1 MQVRDRR
8 LVLVGLGLV
17 LLAAGLGCAF
27 LGPVEVYV
35 FYLFSE
41 GGRFA
46 YEGFRFGSFMFG
58 NIALQV
64 AGYYLAAA
72 VLVPLGYGHVRLRRW
87 ARPLAEALLWT
98 WVVLGVPLLF
108 VLFFMT
114 VSVKSFSTG
123 GGVAFVVLLALSYFV
138 LPWLG
143 IRFYRARNVRG
154 TFEAHDPGPSAVEVR
169 PVPVLVLCLL
179 DLFFLVALHVPLLF
193 GGLFP
198 LFGTLLGG
206 MAGFY
211 LVDASVLVLALL
223 LWGTWEQRAWAWWGS
238 AAYYAVLAAAWIVTF
253 ARTPYAALLAWLKLP
268 PTEMEILSGI
278 PLRGWE
284 MGAFVGLPM
293 LACAG
298 VVLGCRHGFG
308 RRAAGTWPGPREAR
322 R

>member
-1 MQVRDRR
+1 MEYRDRR
-8 LVLVGLGLV
+8 LVLVGLGLL

-72 VLVPLGYGHVRLRRW
+72 VLVPMGYGHVRLRWW

-98 WVVLGVPLLF
+98 WVVLGVPLLL

-114 VSVKSFSTG
+114 VSVKSFSTA

-143 IRFYRARNVRG
+143 IRFYRGRNVRG
-154 TFEAHDPGPSAVEVR
+154 TFEAPDRGSIAVEAR

-179 DLFFLVALHVPLLF
+179 DIFFLIALHVPLLF
-193 GGLFP
+193 NGLFP
-198 LFGTLLGG
+198 LFGTLQGG

-211 LVDASVLVLALL
+211 LVDLSVLALALL
-223 LWGTWEQRAWAWWGS
+223 LWGTWEQRAWALWGS
-238 AAYYAVLAAAWIVTF
+238 AAYYGVLAVAWIVTF

-268 PTEMEILSGI
+268 PTEIKILSGI

-284 MGAFVGLPM
+284 IGAFVGLPM
-293 LACAG
+293 LVCAG
-298 VVLGCRHGFG
+298 VALGCRRWFG
-308 RRAAGTWPGPREAR
+308 RRASGA
-322 R
+322 